1 MEPARGR
8 EGARWVN
15 ERPTAEEFATW
26 FKKNVPL
33 DAALDPENY
42 VGGLVLIPAVEKARI
57 VSGFH
62 QETGAAIIDE
72 REQLVFVPYGKVETR
87 IAYYWDLLAAHEDWT
102 GEIEYVATTRP
113 SVQPIPTKEQVLHGE
128 QMIDRETSRV
138 PAVAQIVEQLP
149 DGFFLMSVPVGTS
162 FSHFLCCT
170 IQVTIRDST
179 GKLLRKGRGTK
190 MVSLTRSNYKG
201 DRTWADENSIM
212 KAETGALG
220 RALGVA
226 GIFVIPGSGVA
237 TAEDMLELTQPSDAG
252 AQTPEA
258 AQPATPPPVEREAS
272 QVTTSVEEAQS
283 ERTVLVTRARE
294 LLRVASEEYPDVIEK
309 FREWGAQRRPP
320 VRDLNALG
328 DPELK
333 GAVKRLEKLVEEA
346 TKNAQQAAPEDPSAG
361 SEDVPLP
368 PDEPEVKPDA
378 ELSGS

>member
-1 MEPARGR
+1 MTEATKGR

-15 ERPTAEEFATW
+15 ERPTAEEFANW
-26 FKKNVPL
+26 FEKNVPL
-33 DAALDPENY
+33 DKALEPENY
-42 VGGLVLIPAVEKARI
+42 VGGVVLIPAVEKARV
-57 VSGFH
+57 VSGFN
-62 QETGAAIIDE
+62 QQNGAAIIDE

-102 GEIEYVATTRP
+102 GDIEYVQTQRP
-113 SVQPIPTKEQVLHGE
+113 SVQPIATKEQILHGE
-128 QMIDRETSRV
+128 QMVDRETSRV

-149 DGFFLMSVPVGTS
+149 DGFFLMSVPVGQS

-190 MVSLTRSNYKG
+190 MVALTRSN
-201 DRTWADENSIM
+201 RQNTSFWADENSIM

-237 TAEDMLELTQPSDAG
+237 TAEDMLELTQPSDAA
-252 AQTPEA
+252 AQAPEA

-272 QVTTSVEEAQS
+272 QVTTTVEKAQDERSVLS
-283 ERTVLVTRARE
+283 GRARD
-294 LLRVASEEYPDVIEK
+294 LLRFASEEYPDVIEK

-333 GAVKRLEKLVEEA
+333 GAVKRLEKLVQEA
-346 TKNAQQAAPEDPSAG
+346 QRSAQQAPDPG
-361 SEDVPLP
+361 
-368 PDEPEVKPDA
+368 PDEDAPPPVEQEVEPDG
-378 ELSGS
+378 EPSGS